1 MKVTQEVLPDSQVGL
16 QIEIPS
22 ELSQRTYDQVLNK
35 LMSTTTI
42 PGFRKGKV
50 PKPIFLQRI
59 GVTQFKATVV
69 QELLET
75 AIQTAIKQ
83 EEITAIGNY
92 QLRSSFDEL
101 VAQYQ
106 PGQTL
111 TVSASVDVPPRVT
124 LKQYQGLSLQ
134 AEEVLPDPERVNRT
148 LATYQNQRATLVP
161 MEDRPAQMGDAVVID
176 FVGKVANED
185 GDLEEFSGGSGAD
198 FSLDLEPGRFIPGFI
213 EGIVGMNL
221 EESKDLDLAFP
232 EDYGHADLAGKAV
245 IFSITLKEVKEKELP
260 ELDDDFAQ
268 EVSEFPTIEELR
280 TSLVDQYAEEASERT
295 KTDQH
300 TALLKALVANL
311 EAEIPE
317 TLVQQ
322 ETDFLVRQTLSQVS
336 QQGLDLGKFL
346 TQDLVEGMRKEA
358 RPNAIERLKRTLALG
373 EVAKQEAISVTP
385 EELQTKFDQTL
396 ADLEDPD
403 QYDLQ
408 RLRQVLE
415 EELLQ
420 DKLLTWLLTANTLEL
435 VPEGSLEPEPAS
447 NLESETSVKSDV
459 VPPTVSSDEE
469 E

>member
-16 QIEIPS
+16 EIEIPS

-35 LMSTTTI
+35 LMSTTSI

-50 PKPIFLQRI
+50 PKPVFLQRI
-59 GVTQFKATVV
+59 GVTQFKATVL

-75 AIQTAIKQ
+75 AIQSAIKQ

-92 QLRSSFDEL
+92 QLRSSFEDL

-106 PGQTL
+106 PGQIL
-111 TVSASVDVPPRVT
+111 TIFACVDVPPRVT
-124 LKQYQGLSLQ
+124 LKQYKGFSLQ
-134 AEEVLPDPERVNRT
+134 VEEVLPDPERVNQT

-161 MEDRPAQMGDAVVID
+161 VEDRPAQMGDAVVID
-176 FVGKVANED
+176 FVGKVANES
-185 GDLEEFSGGSGAD
+185 GDLEEFAGGSGAD

-268 EVSEFPTIEELR
+268 EISEFPTIEELR
-280 TSLVDQYAEEASERT
+280 SSLEDQYAEEASERT
-295 KTDQH
+295 KTNQH
-300 TALLKALVANL
+300 AALLNALVANL
-311 EAEIPE
+311 EVEIPE

-346 TQDLVEGMRKEA
+346 TQDLVEGIRKET

-403 QYDLQ
+403 QYDLE

-420 DKLLTWLLTANTLEL
+420 DRILTWLLTANTLEL
-435 VPEGSLEPEPAS
+435 VSEGSLEPEPDSNLGTEAS
-447 NLESETSVKSDV
+447 NFTDA
-459 VPPTVSSDEE
+459 PPTASSDEE

>member
-16 QIEIPS
+16 EIEIPS

-35 LMSTTTI
+35 LMSTTSI

-50 PKPIFLQRI
+50 PKPVFLQRI
-59 GVTQFKATVV
+59 GVTQFKATVL

-75 AIQTAIKQ
+75 AIQSAIKQ

-92 QLRSSFDEL
+92 QLRSSFEDL

-106 PGQTL
+106 PGQIL
-111 TVSASVDVPPRVT
+111 TIFACVDVPPRVT
-124 LKQYQGLSLQ
+124 LKQYKGFSLQ
-134 AEEVLPDPERVNRT
+134 VEEVLPDPERVNQT

-161 MEDRPAQMGDAVVID
+161 IEDRPAQMGDAVVID
-176 FVGKVANED
+176 FLGKVANQA
-185 GDLEEFSGGSGAD
+185 GDLEEFAGGSGAD
-198 FSLDLEPGRFIPGFI
+198 FSLDLDPGRFIPGFI

-245 IFSITLKEVKEKELP
+245 IFSITLKEIKEKELP

-268 EVSEFPTIEELR
+268 EISEFPTIEELR
-280 TSLVDQYAEEASERT
+280 SSLEDQYAEEASERT
-295 KTDQH
+295 KTNQH
-300 TALLKALVANL
+300 AALLNALVANL
-311 EAEIPE
+311 EVEIPE

-346 TQDLVEGMRKEA
+346 TQDLVEGMRKET

-403 QYDLQ
+403 QYDLE

-420 DKLLTWLLTANTLEL
+420 DRILTWLLTANTLEL
-435 VPEGSLEPEPAS
+435 VSEGSLEPEPDSNLGAEAS
-447 NLESETSVKSDV
+447 NFTDV
-459 VPPTVSSDEE
+459 SPAMSSDE
-469 E
+469 

>member
-16 QIEIPS
+16 EIEIPS

-35 LMSTTTI
+35 LMSTTSI

-50 PKPIFLQRI
+50 PKPVFLQRI
-59 GVTQFKATVV
+59 GVTQFKATVL

-75 AIQTAIKQ
+75 AIQSAIKQ

-92 QLRSSFDEL
+92 QLRSSFEDL

-106 PGQTL
+106 PGQIL
-111 TVSASVDVPPRVT
+111 TIFACVDVPPRVT
-124 LKQYQGLSLQ
+124 LKQYKGFSLQ
-134 AEEVLPDPERVNRT
+134 VEEVLPDPERVNQT

-161 MEDRPAQMGDAVVID
+161 IEDRPAQMGDAVVID
-176 FVGKVANED
+176 FLGKVANQA
-185 GDLEEFSGGSGAD
+185 GDLEEFAGGSGAD

-245 IFSITLKEVKEKELP
+245 IFSITLKEIKEKELP

-268 EVSEFPTIEELR
+268 EISEFPTIEELR
-280 TSLVDQYAEEASERT
+280 SSLEDQYAEEASERT
-295 KTDQH
+295 KTNQH
-300 TALLKALVANL
+300 AALLNALVANL
-311 EAEIPE
+311 EVEIPE

-346 TQDLVEGMRKEA
+346 TQDLVEGMRKET

-396 ADLEDPD
+396 ADLEDPH
-403 QYDLQ
+403 QYDLE

-420 DKLLTWLLTANTLEL
+420 DRILTWLLTANTLEL
-435 VPEGSLEPEPAS
+435 VSEGSLEPEPDSNLGAEAS
-447 NLESETSVKSDV
+447 NFTD
-459 VPPTVSSDEE
+459 VPPAMSSDEE

>member
-16 QIEIPS
+16 EIEIPS

-59 GVTQFKATVV
+59 GVSQFKATVL

-75 AIQTAIKQ
+75 AIQSAIKQ

-92 QLRSSFDEL
+92 QLRSSFEEL

-111 TVSASVDVPPRVT
+111 TVSASVDVPPRVS
-124 LKQYQGLSLQ
+124 LKQYKGLSLQ
-134 AEEVLPDPERVNRT
+134 AEEILPDPERVNRT

-161 MEDRPAQMGDAVVID
+161 IEDRPAQMGDAVVID
-176 FVGKVANED
+176 FVGKVANEA
-185 GDLEEFSGGSGAD
+185 GDLEEFAGGSGTD

-232 EDYGHADLAGKAV
+232 EDYGHTDLAGKAV
-245 IFSITLKEVKEKELP
+245 VFSITLKEVKEKELP

-280 TSLVDQYAEEASERT
+280 ESLVDQYAEEASERT
-295 KTDQH
+295 KTNQH
-300 TALLKALVANL
+300 AALLKALVANL

-346 TQDLVEGMRKEA
+346 TQDLVEGMRREA

-420 DKLLTWLLTANTLEL
+420 DKILTWLLTANTLEL

-447 NLESETSVKSDV
+447 NLEAEPSGKSDTD
-459 VPPTVSSDEE
+459 PTVSSDEE

>member
-1 MKVTQEVLPDSQVGL
+1 
-16 QIEIPS
+16 
-22 ELSQRTYDQVLNK
+22 
-35 LMSTTTI
+35 MSTTTI

-59 GVTQFKATVV
+59 GVTQLKATVV

-75 AIQTAIKQ
+75 AIQSAIKQ
-83 EEITAIGNY
+83 EEIAAIGNY
-92 QLRSSFDEL
+92 QLRSSFEEL

-124 LKQYQGLSLQ
+124 LKQYKGLSLQ
-134 AEEVLPDPERVNRT
+134 AEEILPDPEQVNRT

-161 MEDRPAQMGDAVVID
+161 IEDRPAQMGDAVVID
-176 FVGKVANED
+176 FLGKVANES
-185 GDLEEFSGGSGAD
+185 GDLEEFAGGSGTD

-221 EESKDLDLAFP
+221 EESKDLDLVFP
-232 EDYGHADLAGKAV
+232 EDYGHADLVGKAV
-245 IFSITLKEVKEKELP
+245 VFSITLKELKEKELP
-260 ELDDDFAQ
+260 ELDDDFAE
-268 EVSEFPTIEELR
+268 EVSEFSTIEELR
-280 TSLVDQYAEEASERT
+280 TSLVDQYAEDALERT
-295 KTDQH
+295 KTNQH
-300 TALLKALVANL
+300 AALLKALVVNL

-322 ETDFLVRQTLSQVS
+322 EANFLVRQTLTQLT
-336 QQGLDLGKFL
+336 QQGLDLGKL
-346 TQDLVEGMRKEA
+346 ITQDLLEGMRKEA

-373 EVAKQEAISVTP
+373 EVAKQEAIEVTQ
-385 EELQTKFDQTL
+385 EELQAKFDETL
-396 ADLEDPD
+396 ADLADPD
-403 QYDLQ
+403 QYDLD

-420 DKLLTWLLTANTLEL
+420 DKILTWLLTANTLEL
-435 VPEGSLEPEPAS
+435 VPEGSLDSEPTS
-447 NLESETSVKSDV
+447 NLEAEAIVESDTAF
-459 VPPTVSSDEE
+459 PTVSSDEE

>member
-16 QIEIPS
+16 EIEIPS

-35 LMSTTTI
+35 LMSTTSI

-50 PKPIFLQRI
+50 PKPVFLQRI
-59 GVTQFKATVV
+59 GVTQFKATVL

-75 AIQTAIKQ
+75 AIQSAIKQ

-92 QLRSSFDEL
+92 QLRSSFEDL

-106 PGQTL
+106 PGQIL
-111 TVSASVDVPPRVT
+111 TIFACVDVPPRVT
-124 LKQYQGLSLQ
+124 LKQYKGFSLQ
-134 AEEVLPDPERVNRT
+134 VEEVLPDPERVNQT

-161 MEDRPAQMGDAVVID
+161 VEDRPTQMGDAVVID
-176 FVGKVANED
+176 FVGKVANES
-185 GDLEEFSGGSGAD
+185 GDLEEFAGGSGAD

-268 EVSEFPTIEELR
+268 EISEFPTIEELR
-280 TSLVDQYAEEASERT
+280 SSLEDQYAEEASERT
-295 KTDQH
+295 KTNQH
-300 TALLKALVANL
+300 AALLNALVANL
-311 EAEIPE
+311 EVEIPE

-346 TQDLVEGMRKEA
+346 TQDLVEGIRKET

-403 QYDLQ
+403 QYDLE

-420 DKLLTWLLTANTLEL
+420 DRILTWLLTANTLEL
-435 VPEGSLEPEPAS
+435 VSEGSLEPEPDSNLGTEAS
-447 NLESETSVKSDV
+447 NFTDA
-459 VPPTVSSDEE
+459 PPTASSDEE

>member
-1 MKVTQEVLPDSQVGL
+1 
-16 QIEIPS
+16 
-22 ELSQRTYDQVLNK
+22 
-35 LMSTTTI
+35 MSTTSI

-50 PKPIFLQRI
+50 PKPVFLQRI
-59 GVTQFKATVV
+59 GVTQFKATVL

-75 AIQTAIKQ
+75 AIQSAIKQ

-92 QLRSSFDEL
+92 QLRSSFEDL

-106 PGQTL
+106 PGQIL
-111 TVSASVDVPPRVT
+111 TIFACVDVPPRVT
-124 LKQYQGLSLQ
+124 LKQYKGFSLQ
-134 AEEVLPDPERVNRT
+134 VEEVLPDPERVNQT

-161 MEDRPAQMGDAVVID
+161 VEDRPAQMGDAVVID
-176 FVGKVANED
+176 FVGKVANES
-185 GDLEEFSGGSGAD
+185 GDLEEFAGGSGAD

-268 EVSEFPTIEELR
+268 EISEFPTIEELR
-280 TSLVDQYAEEASERT
+280 SSLEDQYAEEASERT
-295 KTDQH
+295 KTNQH
-300 TALLKALVANL
+300 AALLNALVANL
-311 EAEIPE
+311 EVEIPE

-346 TQDLVEGMRKEA
+346 TQDLVEGIRKET
-358 RPNAIERLKRTLALG
+358 RPNAIERLKRTLVLG

-403 QYDLQ
+403 QYDLE

-420 DKLLTWLLTANTLEL
+420 DRILTWLLTANTLEL
-435 VPEGSLEPEPAS
+435 VSEGSLEPEPDSNLGTEAS
-447 NLESETSVKSDV
+447 NFTDA
-459 VPPTVSSDEE
+459 PPTASSDEE

>member
-1 MKVTQEVLPDSQVGL
+1 
-16 QIEIPS
+16 
-22 ELSQRTYDQVLNK
+22 
-35 LMSTTTI
+35 
-42 PGFRKGKV
+42 
-50 PKPIFLQRI
+50 
-59 GVTQFKATVV
+59 
-69 QELLET
+69 
-75 AIQTAIKQ
+75 
-83 EEITAIGNY
+83 
-92 QLRSSFDEL
+92 
-101 VAQYQ
+101 
-106 PGQTL
+106 
-111 TVSASVDVPPRVT
+111 
-124 LKQYQGLSLQ
+124 
-134 AEEVLPDPERVNRT
+134 
-148 LATYQNQRATLVP
+148 
-161 MEDRPAQMGDAVVID
+161 MGDAVVID
-176 FVGKVANED
+176 FVGKVANES
-185 GDLEEFSGGSGAD
+185 GDLEEFAGGSGAD

-268 EVSEFPTIEELR
+268 EISEFPTIEELR
-280 TSLVDQYAEEASERT
+280 SSLEDQYAEEASERT
-295 KTDQH
+295 KTNQH
-300 TALLKALVANL
+300 AALLNALVANL
-311 EAEIPE
+311 EVEIPE

-346 TQDLVEGMRKEA
+346 TQDLVEGIRKET

-403 QYDLQ
+403 QYDLE

-415 EELLQ
+415 EDLLK
-420 DKLLTWLLTANTLEL
+420 DRILTWLLTANTLEL
-435 VPEGSLEPEPAS
+435 VSEGSLEPEPDSNLGTEAS
-447 NLESETSVKSDV
+447 NFTDA
-459 VPPTVSSDEE
+459 PPTASSDEE

>member
-16 QIEIPS
+16 EIEIPS

-59 GVTQFKATVV
+59 GVTQLKATVV

-75 AIQTAIKQ
+75 AIQSAIKQ
-83 EEITAIGNY
+83 EEIAAIGNY
-92 QLRSSFDEL
+92 QLRSSFEEL

-124 LKQYQGLSLQ
+124 LKQYKGLSLQ
-134 AEEVLPDPERVNRT
+134 AEEILPDPEQVNRT

-161 MEDRPAQMGDAVVID
+161 IEDRPAQMGDAVVID
-176 FVGKVANED
+176 FVGKVANES
-185 GDLEEFSGGSGAD
+185 GDLEEFAGGSGTD

-221 EESKDLDLAFP
+221 EESKDLDLVFP
-232 EDYGHADLAGKAV
+232 EDYGHADLVGKAV
-245 IFSITLKEVKEKELP
+245 VFSITLKELKEKELP
-260 ELDDDFAQ
+260 ELDDDFAE
-268 EVSEFPTIEELR
+268 EVSEFSTIEELR
-280 TSLVDQYAEEASERT
+280 TSLVDQYAEDALERT
-295 KTDQH
+295 KTNQH
-300 TALLKALVANL
+300 AALLKALVVNL

-322 ETDFLVRQTLSQVS
+322 EANFLVRQTLTQLT
-336 QQGLDLGKFL
+336 QQGLDLGKL
-346 TQDLVEGMRKEA
+346 ITQDLLEGMRKEA

-373 EVAKQEAISVTP
+373 EVAKQEAIEVTQ
-385 EELQTKFDQTL
+385 EELQAKFDETL
-396 ADLEDPD
+396 ADLADPD
-403 QYDLQ
+403 QYDLD

-420 DKLLTWLLTANTLEL
+420 DKILTWLLTANTLEL
-435 VPEGSLEPEPAS
+435 VPEGSLDSEPTS
-447 NLESETSVKSDV
+447 NLEAEAIVESDTAF
-459 VPPTVSSDEE
+459 PTVSSDEE